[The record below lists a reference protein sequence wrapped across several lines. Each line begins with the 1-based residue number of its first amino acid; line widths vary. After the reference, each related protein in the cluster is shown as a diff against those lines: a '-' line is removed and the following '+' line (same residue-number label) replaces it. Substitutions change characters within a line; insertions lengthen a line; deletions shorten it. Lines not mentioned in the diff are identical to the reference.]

1 MKIFET
7 LDRDPRSVSLANNGQ
22 ARIDGATAELR
33 AELETFVCE
42 GQFSDAIQ
50 RILESYFTNLTS
62 PRQNSAWVSGF
73 FGSGKSHLL
82 KMFEHLWVDTPF
94 PDGSTA
100 RSLVRGGLP
109 NEIEAMLRELDTH
122 AARSGKPVVAAAGTL
137 LGGSVDHVR
146 RTVLSI
152 ILRARG
158 LPTQYPQAMFC
169 FWLRDQGTLDSV
181 RTAVEQAGKN
191 WLKELNNLYVSP
203 VIAEALIQGDP
214 SFAADLKGRPSSHRQ
229 SISTVV
235 SRHLDL
241 SIHRSR
247 TPGTHRGR
255 CTAIDHH
262 RAR

>member
-1 MKIFET
+1 MAPQPSFGPSWR
-7 LDRDPRSVSLANNGQ
+7 LSFA
-22 ARIDGATAELR
+22 
-33 AELETFVCE
+33 E

-50 RILESYFTNLTS
+50 RILESYFTNLTN
-62 PRQNSAWVSGF
+62 PRQNSARVSGF

-82 KMFEHLWVDTPF
+82 KMLEHLWVNTPF

-109 NEIEAMLRELDTH
+109 SEIKALLRELDTH
-122 AARSGKPVVAAAGTL
+122 AVQSGKPVVAAAGTL

-181 RTAVEQAGKN
+181 RTAVQAIWKRLAKRTQQSLCEPGHRKG
-191 WLKELNNLYVSP
+191 P
-203 VIAEALIQGDP
+203 DP
-214 SFAADLKGRPSSHRQ
+214 GRSQLCHRRERLPSSHHQ
-229 SISTVV
+229 SISA
-235 SRHLDL
+235 
-241 SIHRSR
+241 
-247 TPGTHRGR
+247 
-255 CTAIDHH
+255 AIS
-262 RAR
+262 

>member
-7 LDRDPRSVSLANNGQ
+7 LDRDPRFVSLANNGQ
-22 ARIDGATAELR
+22 ARIDGAAAELR

-50 RILESYFTNLTS
+50 RILESYFTNLTN

-82 KMFEHLWVDTPF
+82 KMLEHLWVNTPF

-109 NEIEAMLRELDTH
+109 SEIEALLRELDTH

-146 RTVLSI
+146 QTILGHPAGRWVVRLLLRSGLIRSI
-152 ILRARG
+152 
-158 LPTQYPQAMFC
+158 F
-169 FWLRDQGTLDSV
+169 
-181 RTAVEQAGKN
+181 
-191 WLKELNNLYVSP
+191 
-203 VIAEALIQGDP
+203 ALEF
-214 SFAADLKGRPSSHRQ
+214 S
-229 SISTVV
+229 
-235 SRHLDL
+235 
-241 SIHRSR
+241 
-247 TPGTHRGR
+247 
-255 CTAIDHH
+255 
-262 RAR
+262 